1 MTARV
6 SLRILARTVASRLL
20 AAPEKRARTIKSLA
34 AYLVEHKMADDADL
48 VLNDIAREL
57 LLQNGQLSATVTSAR
72 PLTDAVRR
80 ELVQILKASTGARSV
95 DLSEQTDPGLLGGLV
110 ARTADRMLDTSVR
123 TTLKH
128 LATIK

>member
-6 SLRILARTVASRLL
+6 SRRILARTVAARLL